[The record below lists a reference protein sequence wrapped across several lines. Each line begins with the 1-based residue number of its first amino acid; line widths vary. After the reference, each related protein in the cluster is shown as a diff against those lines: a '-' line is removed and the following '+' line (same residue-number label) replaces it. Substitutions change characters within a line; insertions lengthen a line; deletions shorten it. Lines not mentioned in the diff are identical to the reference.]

1 MIRRILSY
9 MGPYKKYAFGAILC
23 VVTEAMFELIIP
35 LIMADIVDVGVAMG
49 DRAYIFQRGAL
60 MTVCA
65 GAALLLGVGSARFSA
80 LCGQG
85 LGAELRKA
93 EYRRMQ
99 GFSFGNIDRFS
110 TPSLVTRL
118 TSDVTTIQNSVSNGI
133 RPAFRAPTMML
144 TATIVSFTINAKL
157 ALVFL
162 VAMPLLGV
170 LLFEIIRRVRPLY
183 TLMQSSI
190 DQVNR
195 IIQENLTA
203 IRVVKAYVRG
213 DYEIEKFSAGNRAL
227 QTASEKAFGLSAL
240 NMPAM
245 QLVMYAT
252 ILAILWFGGG
262 MVRIGGMQVGELTGF
277 LSYVLQVLNSLMMIS
292 NVFMMLTRSLASGRR
307 ILEIIDE
314 TPEITDRGASPDCA
328 VSRGEITFDHV
339 WFKYRPQ
346 AAEFVLSD
354 ISFTVGA
361 GQTVGIIGKTGS
373 AKTTLHGARCASTAA
388 LSKATRC
395 ATCAMRSPSCFRKT
409 RCSAARC
416 ATICGGEGRTP
427 RTRRSP
433 RRAASPARMN
443 SSGGSRTAM
452 TPSLGRGAS
461 MSRAG
466 KNSGYA
472 SRGRFSSGQR
482 C

>member
-1 MIRRILSY
+1 
-9 MGPYKKYAFGAILC
+9 
-23 VVTEAMFELIIP
+23 
-35 LIMADIVDVGVAMG
+35 
-49 DRAYIFQRGAL
+49 
-60 MTVCA
+60 
-65 GAALLLGVGSARFSA
+65 
-80 LCGQG
+80 
-85 LGAELRKA
+85 
-93 EYRRMQ
+93 
-99 GFSFGNIDRFS
+99 
-110 TPSLVTRL
+110 
-118 TSDVTTIQNSVSNGI
+118 
-133 RPAFRAPTMML
+133 MML

-328 VSRGEITFDHV
+328 VSRG
-339 WFKYRPQ
+339 
-346 AAEFVLSD
+346 
-354 ISFTVGA
+354 
-361 GQTVGIIGKTGS
+361 II
-373 AKTTLHGARCASTAA
+373 
-388 LSKATRC
+388 
-395 ATCAMRSPSCFRKT
+395 
-409 RCSAARC
+409 
-416 ATICGGEGRTP
+416 
-427 RTRRSP
+427 
-433 RRAASPARMN
+433 
-443 SSGGSRTAM
+443 
-452 TPSLGRGAS
+452 
-461 MSRAG
+461 
-466 KNSGYA
+466 
-472 SRGRFSSGQR
+472 
-482 C
+482 